1 MKKVLIIA
9 YYWPPAGG
17 GGVQR
22 WLKFVKYL
30 PEYGW
35 EPVVYAPDPKEA
47 DYPLKDESLI
57 QEVSDQ
63 VEVIRRPIWE
73 PRKVY
78 QRFVSSSDPS
88 PKKGKVDEIFYM
100 NPKDRS
106 IKQDISLWIRGNIF
120 IPDARVFWVSPSVTF
135 LKKYLKTNPV
145 DAIVT
150 TGPPH
155 SMHLIGMRLK
165 RLTGIT
171 WIADFRDPWT
181 DIEFYDKM
189 MLSKWADKQHRKLE
203 KQVHQQADA
212 VIKVSPY
219 WINRDQDLEP
229 QKMVVITNGYD
240 EEDFAHEPPA
250 LDEKFLISH
259 VGTLAND
266 RNPRILWE
274 AIKDLEKEV
283 PGFGSDLQIQVMG
296 KTDASVLESAQSMG
310 VDKYLVNTGYVAH
323 SEAIRI
329 MQASHILLLLINDV
343 AFNAPGRMT
352 GKIFEYLAAR
362 RPILLI
368 GPVDGDAAQVIA
380 DTQSG
385 ASVGFGDLEGLKKI
399 LTDYY
404 ALYKSGSLNLQSK
417 GYEQYARRNTTRKL
431 AELLE
436 EVRSGAGS

>member
-30 PEYGW
+30 PQCGW
-35 EPVVYAPDPKEA
+35 EPMVYAPDPAEA
-47 DYPLKDESLI
+47 DYPLRDESLL
-57 QEVSDQ
+57 QEVSDT

-78 QRFVSSSDPS
+78 QKFVGTDSGETK
-88 PKKGKVDEIFYM
+88 KKGKVDEIFYM
-100 NPKDRS
+100 DPKERS
-106 IKQDISLWIRGNIF
+106 LKQDVSLWVRGNVF
-120 IPDARVFWVSPSVTF
+120 IPDARVFWVLPSVKF
-135 LKKYLKTNPV
+135 LKKYLQSHPI

-165 RLTGIT
+165 REIGIT

-219 WINRDQDLEP
+219 WLKRDQDLEP
-229 QKMVVITNGYD
+229 RRMVVITNGYD
-240 EEDFAHEPPA
+240 EDDFAYDAPP
-250 LDEKFLISH
+250 LNEKFLISH

-266 RNPRILWE
+266 RNPHILWK
-274 AIKDLEKEV
+274 AIRELIGEIPD
-283 PGFGSDLQIQVMG
+283 FGDDIQIQVMG
-296 KTDASVLESAQSMG
+296 KTDSSVLESARKEG
-310 VDKYLVNTGYVAH
+310 VDSFLVNTGYVPH

-329 MQASHILLLLINDV
+329 MQSSQVLLLLINDV

-368 GPVDGDAAQVIA
+368 GPVDGDAAKVIA
-380 DTQSG
+380 ETQSG
-385 ASVGFGDLEGLKKI
+385 DSVGFADLQSLKSV
-399 LTDYY
+399 LRTYY
-404 ALYKSGSLNLQSK
+404 DAYKSNTLMLNSA

-431 AELLE
+431 AKLLE
-436 EVRSGAGS
+436 EVS